1 MVNSKDI
8 GIKREK
14 NLLETLQFLIDGGD
28 YSKGS
33 SFLEKAKR
41 YQAAA
46 CMVPGHPLYT
56 FRQEND
62 QITNLIQNEILPQ
75 LKIWQ

>member
-1 MVNSKDI
+1 MVNSKDM

-46 CMVPGHPLYT
+46 CMVPLPSTLY
-56 FRQEND
+56 F
-62 QITNLIQNEILPQ
+62 
-75 LKIWQ
+75 